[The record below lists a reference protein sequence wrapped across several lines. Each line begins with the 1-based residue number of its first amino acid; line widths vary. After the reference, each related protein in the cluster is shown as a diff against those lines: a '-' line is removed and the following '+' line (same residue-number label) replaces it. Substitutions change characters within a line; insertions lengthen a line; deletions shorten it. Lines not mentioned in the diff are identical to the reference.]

1 MSHNLGCCLLEC
13 GQYKEAIKYF
23 EIFMEIVRN
32 KVGIT
37 EEEREEEI
45 TECFIL
51 IALASSG

>member
-23 EIFMEIVRN
+23 EIFMDIVRN